1 MEQPAASGGH
11 IGAEQPAADGREKR
25 RWPEEEENNRL
36 KLFLTLSHTALHMFV
51 VVFLRFETIFVRFS
65 GDLSSRLQVSL
76 PSLFILSSIKT
87 LVYTIFSLNF
97 LGSLLLYVIR
107 RSPQRRVD
115 LGK

>member
-51 VVFLRFETIFVRFS
+51 VVFLRLETIFLRFFI
-65 GDLSSRLQVSL
+65 GLSSRLQYRCL
-76 PSLFILSSIKT
+76 HRFIQLHTS
-87 LVYTIFSLNF
+87 V
-97 LGSLLLYVIR
+97 
-107 RSPQRRVD
+107 
-115 LGK
+115 